1 MKVIHREEIIAA
13 LSKDAVIDAVRDAF
27 VAHSR
32 GQIESAMPM
41 HMTYRDEA
49 GNRSGDCHVKAAHSD
64 HHPVIAIK
72 TAIGFYKNPERGL
85 PVNNGLVLLLSR
97 LTGEPVALL
106 LDEGLLTTYRT
117 AAAGAIAA
125 GLASVAPADGIGIIG
140 TGDQAYH
147 QADWTAHY
155 LGLTNVTVFGR
166 STDKADALVRR
177 LRANG
182 LEAQRVDSVA
192 DLCAAS
198 RVVITTTPASDPVV
212 LSSDL
217 AASRSA
223 PIHFIAVGADTHGKQ
238 ELDTDI
244 LAKAATIIV
253 DDKDQC
259 MDHGEVAAAHRTG
272 VIDPDR
278 LISLGSAL
286 ANDMKIADDVSIVD
300 LTGLGAQD
308 LAIASLVI
316 RDGDFA
322 LDSQD

>member
-1 MKVIHREEIIAA
+1 MKIIHRAEIGSA

-32 GQIESAMPM
+32 GQIESAVPM
-41 HMTYRDEA
+41 HMTYRDGA
-49 GNRSGDCHVKAAHSD
+49 GNRTGDCHVKAAHSNQ
-64 HHPVIAIK
+64 HPVIAIK

-97 LTGEPVALL
+97 QTGEPVALL
-106 LDEGLLTTYRT
+106 LDEGLLTTFRT

-125 GLASVAPADGIGIIG
+125 SLATVEPDDGIGIVG

-147 QADWTAHY
+147 QADWTTHY
-155 LGLTNVTVFGR
+155 LGLKNVTVFGR
-166 STDKADALVRR
+166 STDKANALVER
-177 LRANG
+177 LQENG
-182 LEAQRVDSVA
+182 LNARRADSVA
-192 DLCAAS
+192 DLCAVS
-198 RVVITTTPASDPVV
+198 RIVITTTPASEPVV

-217 AASRSA
+217 GEVNSG
-223 PIHFIAVGADTHGKQ
+223 PIHFVAMGADTYGKQ

-244 LAKAATIIV
+244 FARASTIIV

-259 MDHGEVAAAHRTG
+259 IDHGDLAAAHRER
-272 VIDPDR
+272 VIDPDQ
-278 LISLGSAL
+278 LVSIGSAL
-286 ANDMKIADDVSIVD
+286 ANDMKIADDVSVVD

-316 RDGDFA
+316 RDGALA
-322 LDSQD
+322 LDL